1 MTFKFDIINI
11 QKKELST
18 LQFSQHYQKKLG
30 SYIYGNGKWWLC
42 YGICLWSL
50 MHGGLMCD
58 VYLNNFS
65 KQIFLKLEAFIC

>member
-42 YGICLWSL
+42 LANASGAGS
-50 MHGGLMCD
+50 MA
-58 VYLNNFS
+58 S
-65 KQIFLKLEAFIC
+65 